1 MPDQI
6 RTRDYTG
13 PDRRKNLPTL
23 ELWQENIKALNRLS
37 LQSCRMRYAM
47 TPDGITFL
55 LRFENEIPVGA
66 LQFVFPDVD
75 RDRLVRDGW
84 VRFVLTVTVTVEG
97 TLAVDLWGR
106 YERDTVPLDVKVN
119 FVRDIGL
126 GVGVASD
133 TVSFTDVRDGSVVTS
148 SFKEI
153 IEARLKTGEP
163 KYARKDDTVHDI
175 SVEGMVAVL
184 TRFLK
189 DSAVRRRV
197 LPPPGSQPTPT

>member
-1 MPDQI
+1 MSDAI
-6 RTRDYTG
+6 RTKNYTG

-23 ELWQENIKALNRLS
+23 ELWQENIKALNQLS
-37 LQSCRMRYAM
+37 LFSCKMRYAM

-55 LRFENEIPVGA
+55 LRFEDQVPVGA

-75 RDRLVRDGW
+75 RDRLVKDGW
-84 VRFVLTVTVTVEG
+84 VRFVLTLTVTVEG

-106 YERDTVPLDVKVN
+106 YERDTVPLDVKVA

-126 GVGVASD
+126 GVGVGTD
-133 TVSFTDVRDGSVVTS
+133 EVSFTDVRDGTVVTS

-163 KYARKDDTVHDI
+163 KYARKDDQAHDI

-184 TRFLK
+184 TRYLK

-197 LPPPGSQPTPT
+197 LPSAPAPSA

>member
-1 MPDQI
+1 MPDAI
-6 RTRDYTG
+6 RTKNYTG

-23 ELWQENIKALNRLS
+23 ELWQENIKALNQLN
-37 LQSCRMRYAM
+37 LYSCRMRYAM

-55 LRFENEIPVGA
+55 LRFEDQIPVGA

-75 RDRLVRDGW
+75 RDRLVKEGW
-84 VRFVLTVTVTVEG
+84 VRFVLTLTVTVEG

-106 YERDTVPLDVKVN
+106 YERDTVPLDVKVA

-126 GVGVASD
+126 GVGVGTD
-133 TVSFTDVRDGSVVTS
+133 EVTFTDARDGTVVAS

-163 KYARKDDTVHDI
+163 KYARKDDRVHDI

-184 TRFLK
+184 TRYLK

-197 LPPPGSQPTPT
+197 LPSAQNPAT